1 MNLKALTALASSM
14 TFGLAAHTSPTVVN
28 VPSIERPGFQHLR
41 AADLKADLY
50 FLASD
55 ALQGRMSLQPGDEA
69 ATQWVATEFAKA
81 GLEPAVGHSSYL
93 QAVPLIE
100 YRVARDASFI
110 ALKRVDKITRWHAPE
125 VIGGFHDDIEITA
138 PLVFAGYGI
147 TAPGMHYDDYRGI
160 DVKGKIVAVF
170 EHEPQENDPHS
181 PFNGT
186 GNTRYATNR
195 VKALNAQAHGAAALI
210 VMAEPNRKHPS
221 NLERQNR
228 IGGSLTRT
236 IPLPSQAI
244 VNDELQIPVVTVSD
258 AVTAELLATAGSTP
272 QALEA
277 AIDRD
282 LSNHSI
288 AVPGGELTLHLENK
302 SRSSGMTYNVAGLL
316 PGADPA
322 LAAETIIISGH
333 HDHDGASLGA
343 GGNLDIW
350 HGADDNGSG
359 TVGVVELAHAF
370 AANPVRPKRSIL
382 FVVFAAEER
391 GLLGSYYMAAHPLR
405 LLASTRAM
413 INFDMIGRDEAKS
426 DQTDGL
432 IDIPVNTSNRLNLI
446 GAAYS
451 PDFKNTVVAAN
462 RLVGLDLDDRFD
474 HENALNTFFRS
485 DQFPFVLH
493 NIPAFW
499 FFTGFHP
506 DYHHTTDTPDKIDYP
521 KMLKILQLSYLSGW
535 EFANQSAYPRFVAD
549 PPGS

>member
-1 MNLKALTALASSM
+1 MHPKALTALASSIAVC
-14 TFGLAAHTSPTVVN
+14 FAAHAAPVE
-28 VPSIERPGFQHLR
+28 VPSIERPGFQQLR
-41 AADLKADLY
+41 VKDLKANLY

-69 ATQWVATEFAKA
+69 ATQWVAAEFAKA
-81 GLEPAVGHSSYL
+81 GLEPAAGGSSYM

-100 YRVARDASFI
+100 FRSDREASFVR
-110 ALKRVDKITRWHAPE
+110 LKRADKTTQWHAPD
-125 VIGGFHDDIEITA
+125 VIGGFHDDLEIIA

-147 TAPGMHYDDYRGI
+147 TAPGMHYDDYLGI
-160 DVKGKIVAVF
+160 DVRGKIVAVF

-195 VKALNAQAHGAAALI
+195 VKALNAQAHGAVAVL

-221 NLERQNR
+221 NLERVNR
-228 IGGSLTRT
+228 IGGSMNRM
-236 IPLPSQAI
+236 IPLPSQVI
-244 VNDELQIPVVTVSD
+244 VGDELRIPVSTVSD
-258 AVTAELLATAGSTP
+258 AMAAQLLATAGATP
-272 QALEA
+272 QALQS
-277 AIDRD
+277 AIDHD

-288 AVPGGELTLHLENK
+288 ALPDSEVTLHFANK
-302 SRSSGMTYNVAGLL
+302 SRSSGVTYNVAGLL
-316 PGADPA
+316 PGADAA
-322 LAAETIIISGH
+322 LAAETLIISGH
-333 HDHDGASLGA
+333 HDHDGASPGA

-370 AANPVRPKRSIL
+370 AANPARPKRSIL

-391 GLLGSYYMAAHPLR
+391 GLLGSYYMAANPLR
-405 LLASTRAM
+405 PLATTRAM

-426 DQTDGL
+426 EQTDGL
-432 IDIPVNTSNRLNLI
+432 IDIPANTGNRLNLI

-493 NIPAFW
+493 DIPAFW

-506 DYHHTTDTPDKIDYP
+506 DYHHISDTPDKIDYP

-535 EFANQSAYPRFVAD
+535 DFANQLGHPRFVPD
-549 PPGS
+549 PPGR